1 MRFNINNKVT
11 RKIFLAFIRIHIL
24 HHARKK
30 PLFGLWMKEELE
42 GHGYS
47 ISTGTLYPIL
57 HDLEQEQ
64 MIKSSKKVVR
74 GKVRKY
80 YHITP
85 KGEETL
91 QEAKDKTS
99 ELFNE
104 IFEN

>member
-1 MRFNINNKVT
+1 M
-11 RKIFLAFIRIHIL
+11 
-24 HHARKK
+24 
-30 PLFGLWMKEELE
+30 ES
-42 GHGYS
+42 HGYS

-57 HDLEQEQ
+57 HDLEQVQ
-64 MIKSSKKVVR
+64 MIKSCKKVVQ
-74 GKVRKY
+74 GKARKY

-104 IFEN
+104 IFEDEKGIGSDV